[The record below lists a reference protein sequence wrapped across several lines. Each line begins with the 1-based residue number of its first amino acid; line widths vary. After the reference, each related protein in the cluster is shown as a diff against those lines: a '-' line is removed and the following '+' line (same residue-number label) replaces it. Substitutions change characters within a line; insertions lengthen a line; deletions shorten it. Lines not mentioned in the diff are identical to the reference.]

1 MTAVTITDVMLPS
14 FATILHE
21 LAFQIETVVFRI
33 CGTASGMDLHGSPHL
48 DIKEMGFLAIR
59 FRFGESACR
68 NSLPPVYSESTLGK
82 GGASDTGMCRTSY
95 CFVEERIEK
104 SRLTPPNPKY
114 TPTVSSK
121 RLYRPSQAGIVEN

>member
-21 LAFQIETVVFRI
+21 FAFQIETVVIRI
-33 CGTASGMDLHGSPHL
+33 RCTASGMGLHDFPHL

-104 SRLTPPNPKY
+104 SRLTPPNSKY
-114 TPTVSSK
+114 TPTASSK
-121 RLYRPSQAGIVEN
+121 RLYRPSQAK